1 MNGLKDLSQIEQ
13 LKILKSIRLGC
24 SSEAEFELY
33 VKTHLVEQ
41 NIEEVIRR
49 IDGLLLEDEFL
60 LLCKLMKACLAI
72 NGLEQG
78 FVINNDLKVPDY
90 LAVFDLSHS
99 VYDTNCNST
108 KTSALVE
115 VKTTQNDKIKLG
127 KNFLDKYAKYTDLYD
142 LPLIIASR
150 FKISEQQQWWILQTE
165 EQLTKSKRISNP
177 QQIINGGI
185 GHILLND
192 YFLMPTTN
200 IIIDTEFSKIPK
212 TSTAYSKEY
221 GYLKSVSITI
231 DEKQLTLPSEYPM
244 LNLFLDC
251 FFQEHIAGEQ
261 NNEGVTVRRVL
272 PVQAQLL
279 SDMLLR
285 ANFSMLDGNGNEYS
299 NASRLLALLENN
311 KASVIYREFFDEAL
325 SFFNSEFP
333 LFIRLEIGDEA
344 NNKKLLHHF
353 YNKNT

>member
-99 VYDTNCNST
+99 VYDTNRNST

-115 VKTTQNDKIKLG
+115 VKTTQKDKIKLG

-150 FKISEQQQWWILQTE
+150 IKISEQQQWWILQTE

-177 QQIINGGI
+177 QQMINGGI

-192 YFLMPTTN
+192 YFIMPTTN

-221 GYLKSVSITI
+221 GYLKSVSISI

-251 FFQEHIAGEQ
+251 FSQEHLAVEQ
-261 NNEGVTVRRVL
+261 SNEGVTVRRVL

-333 LFIRLEIGDEA
+333 LFIRLKIGDEA
-344 NNKKLLHHF
+344 RAC
-353 YNKNT
+353 

>member
-1 MNGLKDLSQIEQ
+1 MDGLKDLSQIEQ

-33 VKTHLVEQ
+33 VKTHLAEQ
-41 NIEEVIRR
+41 NIEEIVRR
-49 IDGLLLEDEFL
+49 IDGLILEDEFL
-60 LLCKLMKACLAI
+60 LLSKVMKACLAI
-72 NGLEQG
+72 NGVDQG

-99 VYDTNCNST
+99 IYDTNCNST
-108 KTSALVE
+108 KTPALVE
-115 VKTTQNDKIKLG
+115 VKTTQDDKIKLG

-150 FKISEQQQWWILQTE
+150 FKISEQQQWWIMQTK
-165 EQLTKSKRISNP
+165 EQLIKSKRISNP
-177 QQIINGGI
+177 HQMINGGI

-212 TSTAYSKEY
+212 TSSAYSKEY
-221 GYLKSVSITI
+221 GYLQSVSITI
-231 DEKQLTLPSEYPM
+231 DEKQLTLPSEYPI

-251 FFQEHIAGEQ
+251 FSQQHIADEQ
-261 NNEGVTVRRVL
+261 NNEGITVRRVL
-272 PVQAQLL
+272 PVQVQLL

-285 ANFSMLDGNGNEYS
+285 ANFSMLDNNGNEYS

-311 KASVIYREFFDEAL
+311 KATVIYREFFDEAL

-333 LFIRLEIGDEA
+333 LFTILRIGDEV
-344 NNKKLLHHF
+344 NNKKLLHYLH
-353 YNKNT
+353 NKNT